1 MVPLMLRWKLEVVM
15 VGMLWRASAVEQV
28 PLVDEDVRVA
38 LLALLAMADK
48 DLARQVGDVCHEAC
62 RGPEV
67 APVALQALLAS
78 EPAKWEWVGPLRTRQ
93 ACARQGRPSTNVEVV
108 VLERQNLCQTCP
120 LRGQCLAVFGGRCA
134 CQCLLHFIR
143 RCALPAFCGARG
155 PRRSP
160 PAVAAAVPVV
170 LAAVVVHT
178 GVALE
183 AARASQMWAYLQ
195 SRPCSQLPLLKNLQG
210 VLLLLGL
217 GGSCFLPLPEPF
229 ACFFGLSF
237 FM

>member
-1 MVPLMLRWKLEVVM
+1 MVPLMLRWWLMVPLMLRWKSKVVM
-15 VGMLWRASAVEQV
+15 VGMLRRALAVELV

-48 DLARQVGDVCHEAC
+48 GLARQVGDVCHEAC
-62 RGPEV
+62 GGPEV

-93 ACARQGRPSTNVEVV
+93 ACARQGRPPTNVEVV
-108 VLERQNLCQTCP
+108 VLERQSLCQTCP

-183 AARASQMWAYLQ
+183 AAWCVADMGELAVAA
-195 SRPCSQLPLLKNLQG
+195 LLAVALMEESAG
-210 VLLLLGL
+210 CLIAAWLGR
-217 GGSCFLPLPEPF
+217 SE
-229 ACFFGLSF
+229 
-237 FM
+237 